1 MTPLATLRIQFNAD
15 YTFADAVRDVPD
27 FATLGISHLYAS
39 PVWTASPESTHG
51 YDVVDPGTVS
61 ETLGGE
67 AGLRQLRDSLKAHG
81 IGLIVDIVPNHM
93 GNGQQNR
100 WWQDVLRRGQQSP
113 YASYFDID
121 WDGNADVPA
130 GKVLLP
136 VLPEPLADIVSQRK
150 LSVVRGVRGRAS
162 LAYDGVRW
170 PLAPETVALAD
181 AARTAH
187 HWRLVLARQHF
198 HLTHWP
204 LARDALNW
212 RRFFDIT
219 SLVALRVERP
229 EVFDAVHGLL
239 LRLFADGVI
248 DGVRVD
254 HVDGLSD
261 PGAYCRRLRT
271 ALREAADGREPWI
284 VVEKILMD
292 EERLDTRW
300 ETDGTTGYDFMN
312 DVGALLHDG
321 DGANELSAIWHNT
334 TGDPRN
340 FDAHVREARLQL
352 MDERFGSE
360 MYRVTK
366 ALALLIDADASGH
379 ARDAGVACFRRCAS
393 ALAASFPVYR
403 CYPDLPNAAEAT
415 NDVLSTAMSGAR
427 RLLHPL
433 DHAGLA
439 QLLQWLTPT
448 EGNPRGWGELLR
460 DLQIRF
466 AQLTAP
472 LAAKAVED
480 TAGYRWGR
488 LLSRN
493 DVGSNAARL
502 SMPLADFHAANAYR
516 ASHWPRAMLS
526 TATHDHKRGED
537 VRARLAVLSEIPSVW
552 AETISAWRAEN
563 DRFRE
568 AALDAPDIAH
578 ELMLYQTLVGAWPCA
593 WNSTPSSAAL
603 RAFVERIAQWQ
614 RKAMRESGIRTS
626 WLAPDADYEAACD
639 AFVERMM
646 DAPSFVQSLQT
657 FADAIGPAGALNGL
671 TQLFLRLTCP
681 GVPDTYQASLRWDQT
696 LVDPD
701 NRRTV
706 HFNAEMAVA
715 PTPGALPDSEGW
727 RSLMNRWRDGDVKLS
742 LLCALLHWRKQFAPA
757 FMQGDYVALTTH
769 GPCAAQVVAFA
780 RVPAPG
786 VGSPVVCV
794 ATLQCARHL
803 GVLSEA
809 ASPVPRLRARDW
821 QDTSVDVGVL
831 SHGPRWRSLIDGVRV
846 SASSTSARGTLPL
859 ADILATLP
867 VALLAP
873 E

>member
-15 YTFADAVRDVPD
+15 YTFADAMRDVPA
-27 FATLGISHLYAS
+27 FAKLGISHLYAS
-39 PVWTASPESTHG
+39 PVWTASPASTHG

-67 AGLRQLRDSLKAHG
+67 AGLRQLHDRLKAHG
-81 IGLIVDIVPNHM
+81 MGLIVDIVPNHM

-100 WWQDVLRRGQQSP
+100 WWQDVLRRGKQSP

-136 VLPEPLADIVSQRK
+136 VLPEPLADILFQRK
-150 LSVVRGVRGRAS
+150 LSVVRGVSGHAS
-162 LAYDGVRW
+162 LAYDGARW
-170 PLAPETVALAD
+170 PLAPETVALAQ
-181 AARTAH
+181 AARTAQ

-198 HLTHWP
+198 HLTHWS

-219 SLVALRVERP
+219 SLVAVRVERP

-261 PGAYCRRLRT
+261 PGAYCRRLRA
-271 ALREAADGREPWI
+271 ALRKSGDGREPWI

-292 EERLDTRW
+292 GERLDTRW

-321 DGANELSAIWHNT
+321 DGADELCALWRNT
-334 TGDPRN
+334 TGDTQT
-340 FDAHVREARLQL
+340 FEKHVRDARWQL
-352 MDERFGSE
+352 IDERFGSE
-360 MYRVTK
+360 MNRVTK
-366 ALALLIDADASGH
+366 ALTSLIAADPGGR
-379 ARDAGVACFRRCAS
+379 ARDAGIASFRRCAG

-403 CYPDLPNAAEAT
+403 CYPDPSNAADAP
-415 NDVLSTAMSGAR
+415 NDVLMTAMGGAKR
-427 RLLHPL
+427 RLHPL
-433 DHAGLA
+433 DHTALA
-439 QLLQWLTPT
+439 QLVQWLTPT
-448 EGNPRGWGELLR
+448 EGNPPGWGELLR

-493 DVGSNAARL
+493 EVGSRAAEL
-502 SMPLADFHAANAYR
+502 SLPLADFHRANTHR

-537 VRARLAVLSEIPSVW
+537 VRARLAVLSEIPAQW
-552 AETISAWRAEN
+552 AEAVSAWRAEN
-563 DRFRE
+563 ERFRE
-568 AALDAPDIAH
+568 SMLDAPDSAH
-578 ELMLYQTLVGAWPCA
+578 ELMLYQTLAGAWPCA
-593 WNSTPSSAAL
+593 WRSTPSGAPL
-603 RAFVERIAQWQ
+603 HAFVERIAQWQ
-614 RKAMRESGIRTS
+614 RKAAREAGVRTS
-626 WLAPDADYEAACD
+626 WLAPDAAYEAACD
-639 AFVERMM
+639 VFLTRIMGAQSFVESMH
-646 DAPSFVQSLQT
+646 A
-657 FADAIGPAGALNGL
+657 FANRIGPAGALNGL

-681 GVPDTYQASLRWDQT
+681 GVPDTYQASLQWDQT

-701 NRRTV
+701 NRRAV
-706 HFNAEMAVA
+706 HFDVEMSGA
-715 PTPGALPDSEGW
+715 PVPGAVPDRQQW
-727 RSLMNRWRDGDVKLS
+727 QSLMDRWRDGDVKFS

-757 FMQGDYVALTTH
+757 FTQGDYVPLTAH

-780 RVPAPG
+780 RVPAPA
-786 VGSPVVCV
+786 VGSPMVCV
-794 ATLQCARHL
+794 ATRHTARHL
-803 GVLSEA
+803 GALSA
-809 ASPVPRLRARDW
+809 TASPVPRVRPQDW
-821 QDTSVDVGVL
+821 QDTAVDVSVL
-831 SHGPRWRSLIDGVRV
+831 SCAPGWRSLIDGVRV
-846 SASSTSARGTLPL
+846 RNTSDMLPL
-859 ADILATLP
+859 ADILAALP
-867 VALLAP
+867 VALLVP

>member
-1 MTPLATLRIQFNAD
+1 MIPLATLRIQFNAD
-15 YTFADAVRDVPD
+15 YTFADAMRDVPA

-51 YDVVDPGTVS
+51 YDVVDPCTVS

-67 AGLRQLRDSLKAHG
+67 AGLRHLRDSLKAHG

-93 GNGQQNR
+93 GNGHRNR
-100 WWQDVLRRGQQSP
+100 WWQDVLRRGQQSA
-113 YASYFDID
+113 YAPYFDID

-136 VLPEPLADIVSQRK
+136 VLPEPLADILSQRK
-150 LSVVRGVRGRAS
+150 LSVVRDARGNAS
-162 LAYDGVRW
+162 LAYDGARW
-170 PLAPETVALAD
+170 PLAPETVALAE
-181 AARTAH
+181 AARTEQD
-187 HWRLVLARQHF
+187 WRRVLARQHF

-219 SLVALRVERP
+219 SLVAVRVERP

-248 DGVRVD
+248 DGVRID

-292 EERLDTRW
+292 SERLDTRW

-312 DVGALLHDG
+312 DVGALLHHG
-321 DGANELSAIWHNT
+321 DGTTELCALWRNT
-334 TGDPRN
+334 TGDTQN
-340 FDAHVREARLQL
+340 FGAHVRDARLQL
-352 MDERFGSE
+352 IDERFGSE
-360 MYRVTK
+360 MNRVIK
-366 ALALLIDADASGH
+366 ALTSLIDADPTGR
-379 ARDAGVACFRRCAS
+379 ARDAGIACFRRCTI

-403 CYPDLPNAAEAT
+403 CYPDWPNAAEAP
-415 NDVLSTAMSGAR
+415 NNVLTTAMSGAK

-433 DHAGLA
+433 DHAALA
-439 QLLQWLTPT
+439 LLVMWLTSADSDA
-448 EGNPRGWGELLR
+448 GEPSGPHR
-460 DLQIRF
+460 DLRIRF
-466 AQLTAP
+466 AQITAP

-493 DVGSNAARL
+493 DVGSNAAHL
-502 SMPLADFHAANAYR
+502 SMPLADFHAINAYR

-537 VRARLAVLSEIPSVW
+537 VRARLAVLSEIPHGW
-552 AETISAWRAEN
+552 AQTVSAWRAEN
-563 DRFRE
+563 DRFR
-568 AALDAPDIAH
+568 AAAPDAPDVAH

-593 WNSTPSSAAL
+593 WHSVPTTAAL

-626 WLAPDADYEAACD
+626 WLAPDAEYEAACD
-639 AFVERMM
+639 AFLERVMGTT
-646 DAPSFVQSLQT
+646 SFVDSIQT
-657 FADAIGPAGALNGL
+657 FSDAIGPAGALNGL
-671 TQLFLRLTCP
+671 TQLFLRMTCP

-701 NRRTV
+701 NRRAV
-706 HFNAEMAVA
+706 HFSAEMADA
-715 PTPGALPDSEGW
+715 STPGALPDDQQW
-727 RSLMNRWRDGDVKLS
+727 HSLMDRWRDGDVKRS
-742 LLCALLHWRKQFAPA
+742 LLCALLHRRKQFAPA
-757 FMQGDYVALTTH
+757 FMLGDYVALTTH

-786 VGSPVVCV
+786 EGSPVVCV
-794 ATLQCARHL
+794 ATRHATRQL
-803 GVLSEA
+803 GVLSTA
-809 ASPVPRLRARDW
+809 ASPVPRVRVQDW
-821 QDTSVDVGVL
+821 QDTVVDVSVL
-831 SHGPRWRSLIDGVRV
+831 SRAPRWRGLIDGVRV
-846 SASSTSARGTLPL
+846 PATASGMLPL
-859 ADILATLP
+859 ADILAALP
-867 VALLAP
+867 VALLTP